1 MYNRKSVYCDRFF
14 IMKGKQKTVIKSLPL
29 DAFRTL
35 STLANEVILKIKHN
49 FCCKMFK
56 VHNKKFLSQY
66 SQFESTLP
74 TSQITEQIAVRHEEC
89 KTEKIA

>member
-1 MYNRKSVYCDRFF
+1 
-14 IMKGKQKTVIKSLPL
+14 
-29 DAFRTL
+29 
-35 STLANEVILKIKHN
+35 
-49 FCCKMFK
+49 MFK